1 MPAPLLPAAAV
12 ALGAEILSGM
22 LKIGSSEEGLAWIGR
37 RLHDKMPAIRA
48 RIKANRKVKVGGK
61 LPGA

>member
-1 MPAPLLPAAAV
+1 
-12 ALGAEILSGM
+12 M